1 MPARRSGRKGKPRLP
16 PSLPRHAFA
25 TPLPGVNG
33 PARVRL
39 RLRLRLASGRPLLSK
54 RRTPPR
60 PAPSCTRASLT
71 EKARGDM
78 RLVSWNI
85 NGIRR
90 APEALRRLLDSLGA
104 DVTCL
109 QETRVTR
116 DLLEEP
122 LAIVEGYSS
131 YFSFSRGRSGY
142 SGVATFC
149 KNNATPGAA
158 EEGLTNLLTNHE
170 GAVGAYGNTEEFT
183 EDELRAL
190 DSEGRAVLTQHQI
203 RTSDGHEKTLTI
215 INVYCPHADPDKPE
229 RLTYKL
235 RFYRLLQLRAEALLR
250 AGSHVIIL
258 GDVNTSHRPL
268 DHCDPA
274 DLACFEEN
282 PGRQWLTQFLWQPD
296 GESGLFVDSFR
307 HFHPTKVGAFTC
319 WSTATGARL
328 TNYGTRLDYI
338 LGDRALVLGEF
349 EDSFLMPEVE
359 GSDHCPVGATL
370 RAELIPAPRC
380 PPLCTQYLP
389 EFAGRQQKLSR
400 FLVKVDPNLPGPASA
415 QHREEKNGVGASK
428 NRAKRTCGDPGQGQ
442 LSLLRFFQAGR
453 PPEKALITG
462 AQEPESEL
470 TGRDPGGAVAP
481 APEPG
486 EGQAAFWKSVLRGP
500 PRPPLC
506 KGHGEPCVLR
516 TVRKAGPNFGRQFYV
531 CSRPIG
537 HSGNPVARCDFFLW
551 VSSKTPAPH

>member
-116 DLLEEP
+116 
-122 LAIVEGYSS
+122 
-131 YFSFSRGRSGY
+131 
-142 SGVATFC
+142 VATFC

>member
-1 MPARRSGRKGKPRLP
+1 
-16 PSLPRHAFA
+16 
-25 TPLPGVNG
+25 
-33 PARVRL
+33 
-39 RLRLRLASGRPLLSK
+39 
-54 RRTPPR
+54 
-60 PAPSCTRASLT
+60 
-71 EKARGDM
+71 M

-90 APEALRRLLDSLGA
+90 SPEALKRLLDSLGA

-131 YFSFSRGRSGY
+131 YFSFSRVRSGY

-158 EEGLTNLLTNHE
+158 EEGLSSLLTNHQ
-170 GAVGAYGNTEEFT
+170 GAVGSYGNTEEFT

-215 INVYCPHADPDKPE
+215 MNVYCPHADPEKPE

-274 DLACFEEN
+274 DLRGCTWFFLKVLLPLTFSGSRLPTQACFEEN
-282 PGRQWLTQFLWQPD
+282 PGRQWLTEFLWQPD
-296 GESGLFVDSFR
+296 RESGLFIDSFR
-307 HFHPTKVGAFTC
+307 HFHPTKIGAFTC
-319 WSTATGARL
+319 WSTVTGARL

-338 LGDRALVLGEF
+338 LGDRPLVLGEF
-349 EDSFLMPEVE
+349 EDSFLMPEVV
-359 GSDHCPVGATL
+359 GSDHCPIGATL

-380 PPLCTQYLP
+380 PPLCTRYLP
-389 EFAGRQQKLSR
+389 EFAGRQQKLFR
-400 FLVKVDPNLPGPASA
+400 FLVKLDPNPPEPTLPQPQG
-415 QHREEKNGVGASK
+415 EKNGVPAKNGA
-428 NRAKRTCGDPGQGQ
+428 RRTCGDAGQGQ
-442 LSLLRFFQAGR
+442 LSLLSFFQAGR
-453 PPEKALITG
+453 PPEKPLITE
-462 AQEPESEL
+462 AQEPETEPRAEVP
-470 TGRDPGGAVAP
+470 TP
-481 APEPG
+481 PEPG
-486 EGQAAFWKSVLRGP
+486 EGQAAFWKAVLKGP

-531 CSRPIG
+531 CSRPMG
-537 HSGNPVARCDFFLW
+537 HTSNPAARCDFFLW
-551 VSSKTPAPH
+551 VSGKSPANH

>member
-1 MPARRSGRKGKPRLP
+1 
-16 PSLPRHAFA
+16 
-25 TPLPGVNG
+25 
-33 PARVRL
+33 
-39 RLRLRLASGRPLLSK
+39 
-54 RRTPPR
+54 
-60 PAPSCTRASLT
+60 
-71 EKARGDM
+71 M

-90 APEALRRLLDSLGA
+90 SPGALRHLLESLGA

-149 KNNATPGAA
+149 KNSATPRAA
-158 EEGLTNLLTNHE
+158 EEGLTSLLTNHQDT
-170 GAVGAYGNTEEFT
+170 VGFYGNTEEFT

-203 RTSDGHEKTLTI
+203 RTSDGEEKTLTI
-215 INVYCPHADPDKPE
+215 INVYCPHADPEKPE

-235 RFYRLLQLRAEALLR
+235 RFYRLLQLRAEALLQ

-268 DHCDPA
+268 DHCEPA

-282 PGRQWLTQFLWQPD
+282 PGRQWLTEFLWQPD
-296 GESGLFVDSFR
+296 RESGLFVDSFR

-319 WSTATGARL
+319 WSTVTGARL

-338 LGDRALVLGEF
+338 LGDRALVLKEF

-370 RAELIPAPRC
+370 RAEFIPAPRC
-380 PPLCTQYLP
+380 PPLCTRYLP
-389 EFAGRQQKLSR
+389 EFAGRQQKLSQ
-400 FLVKVDPNLPGPASA
+400 FLVKVDPNLPEPTLA
-415 QHREEKNGVGASK
+415 QPQEEKIGVGLPK
-428 NRAKRTCGDPGQGQ
+428 NRAKKTCGDPGQGQ
-442 LSLLRFFQAGR
+442 LSLLRFFHADR
-453 PPEKALITG
+453 PIEKPLLPG
-462 AQEPESEL
+462 AQEAKPES
-470 TGRDPGGAVAP
+470 TGQAPRAVVP
-481 APEPG
+481 SPPKSG
-486 EGQAAFWKSVLRGP
+486 EGQAAFWKAVLKGP
-500 PRPPLC
+500 PQPPLC
-506 KGHGEPCVLR
+506 KGHKEPCVLR
-516 TVRKAGPNFGRQFYV
+516 TVRKAGPNLGRQFFV

-537 HSGNPVARCDFFLW
+537 HTSNPAARCDFFLW
-551 VSSKTPAPH
+551 ASEKSLAPH

>member
-1 MPARRSGRKGKPRLP
+1 
-16 PSLPRHAFA
+16 
-25 TPLPGVNG
+25 
-33 PARVRL
+33 
-39 RLRLRLASGRPLLSK
+39 
-54 RRTPPR
+54 
-60 PAPSCTRASLT
+60 
-71 EKARGDM
+71 M

-90 APEALRRLLDSLGA
+90 SPEALKRLLDSLGA
-104 DVTCL
+104 DVICL

-131 YFSFSRGRSGY
+131 YFSFSRVRSGY

-149 KNNATPGAA
+149 KNSATPRAA
-158 EEGLTNLLTNHE
+158 EEGLTSLLTTHQ
-170 GAVGAYGNTEEFT
+170 GAVGSYGNTDEFT

-190 DSEGRAVLTQHQI
+190 DNEGRAVLTQHQI

-215 INVYCPHADPDKPE
+215 MNVYCPHADPEKPE

-235 RFYRLLQLRAEALLR
+235 RFYRLLQLRAEALLQ

-274 DLACFEEN
+274 DLASFEDN
-282 PGRQWLTQFLWQPD
+282 PGRQWLTEFLWQPNR
-296 GESGLFVDSFR
+296 ESGLFVDSFR
-307 HFHPTKVGAFTC
+307 HFHPTKIGAFTC
-319 WSTATGARL
+319 WSTVTGARF

-338 LGDRALVLGEF
+338 LGDRPLVLGEF

-380 PPLCTQYLP
+380 PPLCTRYLP

-400 FLVKVDPNLPGPASA
+400 FLVKLDPNPPEPTLPQPQG
-415 QHREEKNGVGASK
+415 EKNSVLAK
-428 NRAKRTCGDPGQGQ
+428 TRAKRTCGDPCQGQ
-442 LSLLRFFQAGR
+442 LSLLNFFQAGR
-453 PPEKALITG
+453 PPEKPIITE
-462 AQEPESEL
+462 AQETEPASQ
-470 TGRDPGGAVAP
+470 GPRAVAP
-481 APEPG
+481 PPPEPG
-486 EGQAAFWKSVLRGP
+486 EGQAAFWKAVLKGP

-516 TVRKAGPNFGRQFYV
+516 TVRKAGPNFGRQFYI
-531 CSRPIG
+531 CPRPVG
-537 HSGNPVARCDFFLW
+537 HISNPAARCDFFLW
-551 VSSKTPAPH
+551 VSGKSPSTH

>member
-1 MPARRSGRKGKPRLP
+1 
-16 PSLPRHAFA
+16 
-25 TPLPGVNG
+25 
-33 PARVRL
+33 
-39 RLRLRLASGRPLLSK
+39 
-54 RRTPPR
+54 
-60 PAPSCTRASLT
+60 
-71 EKARGDM
+71 M

-90 APEALRRLLDSLGA
+90 SPEALKHLLDSLGA

-131 YFSFSRGRSGY
+131 YFSFSRCRSGY

-158 EEGLTNLLTNHE
+158 EEGLTSLLTTHQ
-170 GAVGAYGNTEEFT
+170 GAVGSYGNTEEFT
-183 EDELRAL
+183 EDELRSL

-203 RTSDGHEKTLTI
+203 RTSDGQEKTLTI
-215 INVYCPHADPDKPE
+215 MNVYCPHADPEKPE

-235 RFYRLLQLRAEALLR
+235 RFYRLLQLRAEALLQ

-274 DLACFEEN
+274 DLECFEEN
-282 PGRQWLTQFLWQPD
+282 PGRQWLTEFLWQPD
-296 GESGLFVDSFR
+296 RDSGLFVDSFR
-307 HFHPTKVGAFTC
+307 HFHPTTVGAFTC

-338 LGDRALVLGEF
+338 LGDRALVLEEF

-359 GSDHCPVGATL
+359 GSDHCPIGATL

-380 PPLCTQYLP
+380 PPLCTRYLP

-400 FLVKVDPNLPGPASA
+400 FLIKLDPNSTEPASA
-415 QHREEKNGVGASK
+415 QLQEKNDGVPLK
-428 NRAKRTCGDPGQGQ
+428 TQAKRTCGDLGQGQ
-442 LSLLRFFQAGR
+442 LSLLKFFQAGR
-453 PPEKALITG
+453 PPEKSLVTG
-462 AQEPESEL
+462 AQEPK
-470 TGRDPGGAVAP
+470 TDPASQEPKAVAP
-481 APEPG
+481 PLPEPSR
-486 EGQAAFWKSVLRGP
+486 GQAAFWKAVLKGP

-531 CSRPIG
+531 CSRPVG
-537 HSGNPVARCDFFLW
+537 HISNPAARCDFFLW
-551 VSSKTPAPH
+551 VSGKTPVTH